1 MSSTTTKVKDVLTTG
16 EVAKICNVAPRTV
29 SKWFDSG
36 ALHGY
41 RIPGSKDRRIP
52 LNQLIRFMKQHGM
65 PLNGLMTGSTR
76 ILIVDDEQDIV
87 EVLEKILEDEA
98 KYEVEV
104 AKICNVAPRTVS
116 KWFDSG
122 ALTGYRIPGSKDRRI
137 PLNQLIRFMKQ
148 HGMPLNGLM
157 TGSTRILIVD
167 DEQDI
172 IEVLEKILEDEAK
185 YEVEVT
191 KGGFSAGVTAEKFR
205 PHVILMDMHL
215 KDIDAPEVC
224 RQVKKNTDLQLTKVI
239 AMSGKLTDTEV
250 QGLMTTG
257 FDGFLRKPF
266 HVRQVIQ
273 AVEDAMAIVY

>member
-1 MSSTTTKVKDVLTTG
+1 MSASTAKLKDVLTTG

-76 ILIVDDEQDIV
+76 ILIVDDERDIV

-104 AKICNVAPRTVS
+104 A
-116 KWFDSG
+116 
-122 ALTGYRIPGSKDRRI
+122 
-137 PLNQLIRFMKQ
+137 Q
-148 HGMPLNGLM
+148 
-157 TGSTRILIVD
+157 
-167 DEQDI
+167 
-172 IEVLEKILEDEAK
+172 
-185 YEVEVT
+185 
-191 KGGFSAGVTAEKFR
+191 GGFAAGVTADKFR
-205 PHVILMDMHL
+205 PHVILIDLHL
-215 KDIDAPEVC
+215 KDVDANEVAK
-224 RQVKKNTDLQLTKVI
+224 QVKKSSDLQLTKVI
-239 AMSGKLTDTEV
+239 AMSGKLTEAEAQALLTS
-250 QGLMTTG
+250 G

-266 HVRQVIQ
+266 HVRQVIE
-273 AVEDAMAIVY
+273 AVEDAMAVVY

>member
-1 MSSTTTKVKDVLTTG
+1 MNSTSTKIKDVLTTG

-65 PLNGLMTGSTR
+65 PLNGLMTGQTR

-104 AKICNVAPRTVS
+104 AK
-116 KWFDSG
+116 
-122 ALTGYRIPGSKDRRI
+122 
-137 PLNQLIRFMKQ
+137 
-148 HGMPLNGLM
+148 
-157 TGSTRILIVD
+157 
-167 DEQDI
+167 
-172 IEVLEKILEDEAK
+172 
-185 YEVEVT
+185 
-191 KGGFSAGVTAEKFR
+191 GGFAAGITADKFR
-205 PHVILMDMHL
+205 PHVILIDMHL
-215 KDIDAPEVC
+215 RDIDGREVAK
-224 RQVKKNTDLQLTKVI
+224 QVKNNPDLQLTKVI
-239 AMSGKLTDTEV
+239 AMSGKLAEPEV
-250 QGLMTTG
+250 QSLLAQG

-266 HVRQVIQ
+266 HVRQVIESI
-273 AVEDAMAIVY
+273 EDAMAVVY